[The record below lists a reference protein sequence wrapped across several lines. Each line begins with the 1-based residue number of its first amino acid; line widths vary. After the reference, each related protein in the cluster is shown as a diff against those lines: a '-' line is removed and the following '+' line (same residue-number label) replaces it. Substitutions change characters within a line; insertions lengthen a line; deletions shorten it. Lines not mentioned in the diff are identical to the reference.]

1 MAVRI
6 TSNYPGGFITVR
18 LRWCV
23 PKSCRNVV
31 SVLRPLVP
39 SRDKVC
45 RVTALAK
52 TSRRSK
58 PKTLSPAKTEYI
70 ELRSEENELWRL
82 DEAIR
87 IIQSGGVGIIPT
99 DSSPSFVCD
108 LGNRS
113 AVQRLYELKQINASK
128 PLSILCRNL
137 QDVSTYTMGFP
148 ASRVPGQ
155 PDLFKVAKRALPGPV
170 EVSSGALWA

>member
-1 MAVRI
+1 MWTRCNVIVIA
-6 TSNYPGGFITVR
+6 GGFITVR

-87 IIQSGGVGIIPT
+87 IIQSGGV
-99 DSSPSFVCD
+99 
-108 LGNRS
+108 S
-113 AVQRLYELKQINASK
+113 AMQEYYAQLWKPHCHLSERL
-128 PLSILCRNL
+128 
-137 QDVSTYTMGFP
+137 F
-148 ASRVPGQ
+148 
-155 PDLFKVAKRALPGPV
+155 
-170 EVSSGALWA
+170 